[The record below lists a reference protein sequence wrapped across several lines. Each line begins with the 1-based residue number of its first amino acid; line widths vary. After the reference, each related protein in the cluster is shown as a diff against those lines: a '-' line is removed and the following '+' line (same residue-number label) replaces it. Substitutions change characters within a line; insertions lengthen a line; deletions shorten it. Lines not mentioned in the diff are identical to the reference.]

1 MAYFKDKSDQMQEKK
16 LVVFMDICPHDNAQF
31 PFHNQFWLI
40 SDYAGGQPLTSKKI
54 NNFSR
59 QIFQDSI
66 AKIIGIFFFLS

>member
-1 MAYFKDKSDQMQEKK
+1 
-16 LVVFMDICPHDNAQF
+16 MDICPHDNAQF

-59 QIFQDSI
+59 
-66 AKIIGIFFFLS
+66 